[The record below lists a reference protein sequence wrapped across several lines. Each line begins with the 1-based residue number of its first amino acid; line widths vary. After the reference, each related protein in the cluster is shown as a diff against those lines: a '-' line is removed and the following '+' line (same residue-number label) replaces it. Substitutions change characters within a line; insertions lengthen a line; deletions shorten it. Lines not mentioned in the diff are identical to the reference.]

1 MDKAPMLIGLPG
13 TKLTAEDK
21 ERLTRIN
28 PWGVI
33 LFARNYENTPQ
44 IKTLIRDIKELIGED
59 TEIALD
65 HEGGRVVRFPE
76 ALPEL
81 PAPRLF
87 GEENDTQK
95 MYEYSLRAAQ
105 ALSEWGITINLAPVV
120 DIFMESSHERMYD
133 RCFGGDPELV
143 ATMAKA
149 FIKGMHDGGVKAC
162 AKHFPGIGP
171 AAHDTHERGTVIDMS
186 KEEMDRK
193 MWHPFREAIAAG
205 VDAVMVTHGTYTHLD
220 PDLPAT
226 LSRKIITDVLRN
238 ELGFK
243 GLILSDD
250 LEMGAIEKHYEIE
263 EAVEKSMT
271 GGCDIACICL
281 HVENQDRGFEVIR
294 KIST

>member
-120 DIFMESSHERMYD
+120 DILISLPWWIYLWSLLMSVCMI
-133 RCFGGDPELV
+133 V
-143 ATMAKA
+143 A
-149 FIKGMHDGGVKAC
+149 
-162 AKHFPGIGP
+162 
-171 AAHDTHERGTVIDMS
+171 
-186 KEEMDRK
+186 
-193 MWHPFREAIAAG
+193 
-205 VDAVMVTHGTYTHLD
+205 
-220 PDLPAT
+220 
-226 LSRKIITDVLRN
+226 
-238 ELGFK
+238 LGE
-243 GLILSDD
+243 ILNS
-250 LEMGAIEKHYEIE
+250 
-263 EAVEKSMT
+263 
-271 GGCDIACICL
+271 
-281 HVENQDRGFEVIR
+281 
-294 KIST
+294 

>member
-1 MDKAPMLIGLPG
+1 MSKAPMLIGLPG
-13 TKLTAEDK
+13 AVLTAEDK

-33 LFARNYENTPQ
+33 LFARNYENTVQ
-44 IKTLIRDIKELIGED
+44 IKKLIREIKELIGQD

-87 GEENDTQK
+87 GEENDPKK
-95 MYEYSLRAAQ
+95 MYEYSKRAAE
-105 ALSEWGITINLAPVV
+105 ALSDWGITINLAPVV
-120 DIFMESSHERMYD
+120 DIFMETSHKRMLD
-133 RCFGGDPELV
+133 RCFGGNPELV

-149 FIKGMHDGGVKAC
+149 FIKGMHDGGVKAT

-171 AAHDTHERGTVIDMS
+171 AAHDTHERGTVINMT
-186 KEEMDRK
+186 KEEMSNQL
-193 MWHPFREAIAAG
+193 WHPFRETIAAG
-205 VDAVMVTHGTYTHLD
+205 VDAVMITHGTYTHLD

-226 LSRKIITDVLRN
+226 LSRKIITDILRN
-238 ELGFK
+238 EFGFK

-250 LEMGAIEKHYEIE
+250 LEMGAIEKHYNIE
-263 EAVEKSMT
+263 QAVEMSMS

-281 HVENQDRGFEVIR
+281 DVKSQDRGFDTLCNL
-294 KIST
+294 K